1 MIGTGDD
8 PPFSVAA
15 YQGAL
20 EYSKKALAQ
29 YRHMNLTS
37 YGGG

>member
-8 PPFSVAA
+8 PPSSAAA

-29 YRHMNLTS
+29 YQHMNLTNS
-37 YGGG
+37 GGG